1 MTFKNK
7 YVKTKL
13 SESYTHII
21 ATTAF
26 VKTQAFRSVCGVIL
40 RLLHCWALY
49 PPSQN
54 GVIMILTA
62 LG

>member
-26 VKTQAFRSVCGVIL
+26 VKTQAFRSECVGLFLGYFTAGHCIL
-40 RLLHCWALY
+40 L
-49 PPSQN
+49 PKMGS
-54 GVIMILTA
+54 
-62 LG
+62 